1 MSHGESRRKVHIHLR
16 LYPARQPDSK
26 LIAWLAQFDGSGQG
40 AKSEAI
46 KEALLR
52 GIGEARGAG
61 TGLEGPGAKA
71 EAAEGIP
78 QLQALGAIRQVVEAA
93 VTSALARSTSATIL
107 FASTSQTEDD
117 EVQTTLDRLC
127 DDLLITSAD
136 PDVPTGASQRRIR
149 CRDDYLQA
157 ETDTEAAA
165 GSRRPAVGR
174 NTGHNQKRMWAEGD

>member
-1 MSHGESRRKVHIHLR
+1 MVDIHLR
-16 LYPARQPDSK
+16 LYHERPDDRR
-26 LIAWLAQFDGSGQG
+26 LIAWLAQFG
-40 AKSEAI
+40 AGARGVRAKAI
-46 KEALLR
+46 REALLR

-78 QLQALGAIRQVVEAA
+78 QLQVLGTIRQVVEAA
-93 VTSALARSTSATIL
+93 VTSALARSTSPTIL

-136 PDVPTGASQRRIR
+136 PDVPTGASKRLAPGVRRRIER
-149 CRDDYLQA
+149 
-157 ETDTEAAA
+157 
-165 GSRRPAVGR
+165 S
-174 NTGHNQKRMWAEGD
+174 GD